1 MYKELRETVQ
11 ELTSE
16 GQLFALTDV
25 EVNGQTLRAWAIAPP
40 TLRDLWL
47 MSAGHGEADYL
58 VYEDER
64 WTYARA
70 HEQVASIASYLV
82 ANGIGKDDKV
92 AIAMRNYPEWLLS
105 FWAIV
110 CIGAVPVGVNA
121 WWVAEELEYG
131 LKDSNTKLLICD
143 RERLQR
149 FESIRSS
156 FPELPVVTV
165 RVDDVPNWA
174 TPWSAALESESVL
187 PDANIEPDDDVAIF
201 YTSGTTGHP
210 KGARLTHRG
219 CANNVVTQTFASF
232 ALKMAQAK
240 YENKAL
246 PTMAREG
253 LPQTATIAVTPLF
266 HVTANGMAQTLTAGG
281 GKIVHTY
288 KWDAGEALHLIEK
301 EKITNFSGVPIMTR
315 EIFDHPNFATT
326 DTSSV
331 DSFGGGGAPVQADL
345 IEKVGASG
353 RSAMMAQGY
362 GMTETSTMASA
373 AYGLYQLDKPT
384 SAGLV
389 MPVFEAKTI
398 DEQGNDL
405 PAGETGELCLR
416 GVQIFKGYLNRP
428 DATAE
433 TIVDGWLHTGD
444 IGYVDEDNF
453 IYLVDR
459 AKDMVLRGGENVYSS
474 EVEMIV
480 YRYDD
485 VAECAVFAVPDDRLG
500 EEVGVAV
507 YSPQNPSLD
516 VDALRAFCK
525 EHLAAFKVPRYIW
538 VVQEPLP
545 RNASGKFVKK
555 ELQNALVIAT
565 AR

>member
-1 MYKELRETVQ
+1 MYKELRDTVQ

-25 EVNGQTLRAWAIAPP
+25 EVNGQTLPAWAIAPP

-47 MSAGHGEADYL
+47 MSAAHGDADYL
-58 VYEDER
+58 VYQDER

-70 HEQVASIASYLV
+70 HEQVASIANYLV
-82 ANGIGKDDKV
+82 TNGIGKDDKV

-131 LKDSNTKLLICD
+131 LNDSDTKLLICD

-149 FESIRSS
+149 FESIKSS
-156 FPELPVVTV
+156 FPELAVVTV

-174 TPWSAALESESVL
+174 TPWSAVLETESVL

-240 YENKAL
+240 YQNTAL

-288 KWDAGEALHLIEK
+288 KWDAGEALSLIEA

-315 EIFDHPNFATT
+315 EIFDHPNFANT

-345 IEKVGASG
+345 IEKVGALG
-353 RSAMMAQGY
+353 GSAMMAQGY

-373 AYGLYQLDKPT
+373 AYGIYQLDKPT
-384 SAGLV
+384 SAGMV
-389 MPVFEAKTI
+389 MPVFDVKCV

-416 GVQIFKGYLNRP
+416 GVQVFKGYLNRP

-433 TIVDGWLHTGD
+433 TIVNGWLHTGD

-500 EEVGVAV
+500 EEVGVAI
-507 YSPQNPSLD
+507 YAPQNPSLD
-516 VDALRAFCK
+516 VDVLRAFCK

-555 ELQNALVIAT
+555 ELQSALDITT
-565 AR
+565 AH

>member
-1 MYKELRETVQ
+1 MYKELRETVE
-11 ELTSE
+11 ELTAE
-16 GQLFALTDV
+16 GQFFALTTV
-25 EVNGQTLRAWAIAPP
+25 EVNGQSLRAWAIAPP

-47 MSAGHGEADYL
+47 AAAGYGDADYL
-58 VYEDER
+58 VYQEER
-64 WTYARA
+64 WTYAQA
-70 HEQVASIASYLV
+70 HEQVASIANYLQ
-82 ANGIGKDDKV
+82 ANGVGKDDKV
-92 AIAMRNYPEWLLS
+92 AIAMRNYPEWMLS

-131 LKDSNTKLLICD
+131 LKDSGAKLLICD
-143 RERLQR
+143 GERLQR
-149 FESIRSS
+149 FGSVRSS
-156 FPELPVVTV
+156 FPELAVVAV
-165 RVDDVPNWA
+165 RVDDVPAWA
-174 TPWSAALESESVL
+174 TPWSVALAAESVL
-187 PDANIEPDDDVAIF
+187 PEASIEPDDDACIF

-232 ALKMAQAK
+232 ALKTAQAK
-240 YENKAL
+240 VQHTEL
-246 PTMAREG
+246 PTMSREG
-253 LPQTATIAVTPLF
+253 LPQTSTIAVTPLF
-266 HVTANGMAQTLTAGG
+266 HVTANGMALTLTAGG

-288 KWDAGEALHLIEK
+288 KWDAGEALRLIEK
-301 EKITNFSGVPIMTR
+301 ERITNFSGVPIMTR
-315 EIFDHPNFATT
+315 EIFDHPDFATT

-345 IEKVGASG
+345 IEKVSASG

-373 AYGLYQLDKPT
+373 AYGIYQLDKPT
-384 SAGLV
+384 SAGMV
-389 MPVFEAKTI
+389 MPVFDVKCV

-428 DATAE
+428 DATADA
-433 TIVDGWLHTGD
+433 IVDGWLHTGD
-444 IGYVDEDNF
+444 IGYVDQDNF
-453 IYLVDR
+453 IHLVDR

-474 EVEMIV
+474 EVEMVI

-500 EEVGVAV
+500 EEVGVAI
-507 YSPQNPSLD
+507 YAPKNPSFD
-516 VDALRAFCK
+516 ANALRTFCK
-525 EHLAAFKVPRYIW
+525 AHLAAFKVPRYIW
-538 VVQEPLP
+538 VLDAPLP

-555 ELQNALVIAT
+555 ELQKTLDVGT
-565 AR
+565 AC

>member
-555 ELQNALVIAT
+555 ELQNALDIAT

>member
-1 MYKELRETVQ
+1 MYKELRETVK

-25 EVNGQTLRAWAIAPP
+25 EVRGQTLPAWAIAPP

-47 MSAGHGEADYL
+47 AAAAHGDADYL
-58 VYEDER
+58 VYQDER
-64 WTYARA
+64 WTYAQA
-70 HEQVASIASYLV
+70 HEHVASIANYLA

-149 FESIRSS
+149 FESIKASL
-156 FPELPVVTV
+156 PELPVLTV
-165 RVDDVPNWA
+165 RVDEVPIWA
-174 TPWSAALESESVL
+174 TPWSVALASEPVL
-187 PDANIEPDDDVAIF
+187 PDANIDPDDDVCIF

-219 CANNVVTQTFASF
+219 CANNVVTQTFATF
-232 ALKMAQAK
+232 ALKTAQAK
-240 YENKAL
+240 FQGTEL
-246 PTMAREG
+246 PTMTREG
-253 LPQTATIAVTPLF
+253 LPQTSTIAATPLF
-266 HVTANGMAQTLTAGG
+266 HVTANGMALTLTAGG

-288 KWDAGEALHLIEK
+288 KWDAGEALRLIEK

-315 EIFDHPNFATT
+315 EMFDHPDFAAT

-331 DSFGGGGAPVQADL
+331 DAFGGGGAPVQADL

-353 RSAMMAQGY
+353 RTAVMAQGY

-373 AYGLYQLDKPT
+373 AYGIYQLDKPT
-384 SAGLV
+384 SAGMV
-389 MPVFEAKTI
+389 IPVFDAKCI

-405 PAGETGELCLR
+405 PAGETGELCLK

-428 DATAE
+428 DATAD

-507 YSPQNPSLD
+507 YAPQNSSLD
-516 VDALRAFCK
+516 ADALRSFCK

-538 VVQEPLP
+538 VVKDPLP

-555 ELQNALVIAT
+555 ELQKNLSIETAL
-565 AR
+565 

>member
-240 YENKAL
+240 YENKEL

-555 ELQNALVIAT
+555 ELQNALDIAT